1 MDNSNLCNFLPL
13 LDISMLFSVL
23 KSLHL
28 IFMVSW
34 FAGLFYMVRLFI
46 YSVEALDENEPKRTI
61 LYDQFLIMQK
71 RLWWIITT
79 PSMIITVF
87 CGFSMIF
94 LNIEYYAKTPWMHI
108 KLAFVLCLIIYHFI
122 SQGIYFNLLQKKPT
136 WTSMK
141 LRMWNEVATLLLVS
155 IIFVVVLK
163 DSFSWIKG
171 VTGFLAVTI
180 LLFSGIKLYKKYRS
194 KS

>member
-13 LDISMLFSVL
+13 LDISMLFPVL

-94 LNIEYYAKTPWMHI
+94 LNIEYYSKAPWMHI

>member
-13 LDISMLFSVL
+13 LDITMLFSVL

-94 LNIEYYAKTPWMHI
+94 LNIEYYSKTPWMHI
-108 KLAFVLCLIIYHFI
+108 KLGFVLCLIIYHFI

-141 LRMWNEVATLLLVS
+141 LRIWNEVATLLLVS

>member
-1 MDNSNLCNFLPL
+1 MYEWLKVLHI
-13 LDISMLFSVL
+13 ISFVA
-23 KSLHL
+23 
-28 IFMVSW
+28 W

-94 LNIEYYAKTPWMHI
+94 LNILGPRFE
-108 KLAFVLCLIIYHFI
+108 LILECH
-122 SQGIYFNLLQKKPT
+122 
-136 WTSMK
+136 
-141 LRMWNEVATLLLVS
+141 
-155 IIFVVVLK
+155 
-163 DSFSWIKG
+163 
-171 VTGFLAVTI
+171 
-180 LLFSGIKLYKKYRS
+180 LFK
-194 KS
+194 

>member
-94 LNIEYYAKTPWMHI
+94 LNIEYYSKTP
-108 KLAFVLCLIIYHFI
+108 
-122 SQGIYFNLLQKKPT
+122 
-136 WTSMK
+136 
-141 LRMWNEVATLLLVS
+141 
-155 IIFVVVLK
+155 
-163 DSFSWIKG
+163 
-171 VTGFLAVTI
+171 
-180 LLFSGIKLYKKYRS
+180 
-194 KS
+194 